1 MSILKDF
8 TEEENLTGLDISSEM
23 LEISA
28 KFCRNLKLGSV
39 YNLPFDDNS
48 FDLVTCSSA
57 LHHLDNLEKAISEIY
72 RVLSPGGI
80 FISDCDNNVHFAK
93 IHNLKRKLFKAL
105 LVYPIFIKLFKK
117 TNKSSSK
124 GLKEKNLEEL
134 SLEELHKISEAQNYH
149 QGGVNGVLLRNFL
162 LGAGF
167 KKTEIF
173 VYNSHK
179 WNKGVFFNPWNNI
192 FNNKLYS
199 ISTKQEV

>member
-1 MSILKDF
+1 
-8 TEEENLTGLDISSEM
+8 M

-80 FISDCDNNVHFAK
+80 FISDYDNNVHFAK

-149 QGGVNGVLLRNFL
+149 QDGVNGVLLRNFL